1 MRGFRKDLFNR
12 AAVTRRRRGDFVK
25 ENIKAAL
32 LSGLVL
38 PGLGQI
44 LRGRRVKGGI
54 LLLLVT
60 VLLIAAMLVLA
71 SLFQDLL
78 HASRLAGGMDGAVL
92 AERLRARAPSALWMG
107 IAFLCLWCYAVA
119 DALLD
124 SGKGEGAE
132 TDVGQTEHRGGKR

>member
-1 MRGFRKDLFNR
+1 M
-12 AAVTRRRRGDFVK
+12 K

-44 LRGRRVKGGI
+44 FRGRRLKGGI
-54 LLLLVT
+54 LVLLVT
-60 VLLIAAMLVLA
+60 VLLLAALFVLA
-71 SLFQDLL
+71 SVFRDLL
-78 HASRLAGGMDGAVL
+78 HAARLAGGMDGAML
-92 AERLRARAPSALWMG
+92 AERLRAWAPSALLMG

-124 SGKGEGAE
+124 SGKGKEAS
-132 TDVGQTEHRGGKR
+132 TEMGEKENHSGKH